1 MSYVTFFHGCA
12 MLPRG
17 FVYAGPFR
25 GADVDPDEL
34 LAEAMTD
41 LPEPPKSAVL
51 KRGMN
56 YSHDGM
62 IDLIIANPGLSQN
75 QIAKQMGYSASW
87 VSTVMS
93 SDAFQARLHE
103 RAKDIIDPT
112 LRLTVEEHFKGM
124 LRRSIEILNHK
135 LSKPPDE
142 ISPQLALRTFELASR
157 AAGYGARVEQR
168 QQVTINLETHLEDL
182 SGNLTRL
189 LTRHKT
195 AVIEQ
200 ESSDE

>member
-1 MSYVTFFHGCA
+1 MDT
-12 MLPRG
+12 
-17 FVYAGPFR
+17 
-25 GADVDPDEL
+25 DEM
-34 LAEAMTD
+34 LAEAMAD
-41 LPEPPKSAVL
+41 LPAKQVL
-51 KRGMN
+51 KRGVN

-62 IDLIIANPGLSQN
+62 IDLIIANPSLSQN
-75 QIAKQMGYSASW
+75 AIAKMMGYSASW

-93 SDAFQARLHE
+93 SDAFQARLAARSAE
-103 RAKDIIDPT
+103 IVDPT

-142 ISPQLALRTFELASR
+142 VSPQLALRTFELASR
-157 AAGYGARVEQR
+157 AAGYGARVEHAPS
-168 QQVTINLETHLEDL
+168 VTINLETHLEDL

-189 LTRHKT
+189 LTRHKS

-200 ESSDE
+200 ESSGE